1 MFTSLFNTI
10 KRYPEQALLFLY
22 NAGVFAWLQTSGKA
36 ILDQVGLDS
45 NWLEKIPAPIREI
58 TGASVAGLQ
67 GILQSSAW
75 GWLIVSMILMVAI
88 RFVKGVIKFV
98 LTLLILAGGAWLIWQ
113 NRELIQSLVV

>member
-1 MFTSLFNTI
+1 MFTSLINTI

-36 ILDQVGLDS
+36 ILEQVGLDS
-45 NWLEKIPAPIREI
+45 NWLEKIPEPVREL

-75 GWLIVSMILMVAI
+75 GWLIVSMMLMVVI
-88 RFVKGVIKFV
+88 RFVKGVIKFI
-98 LTLLILAGGAWLIWQ
+98 LMLLILVGGAWLIWQ
-113 NRELIQSLVV
+113 NKELLNGLV